1 MDVKDDVTRYCIAA
15 FAVLLLGGC
24 ATRDAPDVRG
34 RWQPVNRYADTTH
47 AIQLRGEYLFQ
58 ASPLDRTLRSLLA
71 RWARDTDVTLDYRH
85 HADFT
90 LHMPVQ
96 ALRAQRIEDA
106 AAQLSEIYAAQRVL
120 VVVDGDRLVVTA
132 RDGDPG

>member
-1 MDVKDDVTRYCIAA
+1 MNVKDDVIGYCGAA
-15 FAVLLLGGC
+15 FVALMLGGC
-24 ATRDAPDVRG
+24 ATREAPDVRG

-47 AIQLRGEYLFQ
+47 AIPLRGAYVFQ

-71 RWARDTDVTLDYRH
+71 RWARDTQVTLDYRH

-90 LHMPVQ
+90 LHLPVQ

-106 AAQLSEIYAAQRVL
+106 AAQLNRIYAAQRVM
-120 VVVDGDRLVVTA
+120 VAVDGERLVVTA
-132 RDGDPG
+132 REGDPG

>member
-1 MDVKDDVTRYCIAA
+1 MDVKDDVVGCCSAA
-15 FAVLLLGGC
+15 LVALMLSAC

-47 AIQLRGEYLFQ
+47 AIPLRGAYVFQ

-71 RWARDTDVTLDYRH
+71 RWARDTQMTLDYRH

-90 LHMPVQ
+90 LHLPVQ
-96 ALRAQRIEDA
+96 ALRAQRLEDA
-106 AAQLSEIYAAQRVL
+106 AAQLSEVYAAHDVL
-120 VVVDGDRLVVTA
+120 VAVDGDRLVVTRREA
-132 RDGDPG
+132 DPG